1 MDIKTNMAL
10 LAEAAAIDANLNIV
24 NEANVDA
31 VRESYNSIPECVGIT
46 VTEAADVV
54 VTPVAGDYFV
64 EMTNLAPFLLDSGIR
79 SVSKALDM
87 VAEANGLE
95 PKSVGLI
102 IDSQDTVS
110 RMLYESTAKA
120 RKTGNDKIRE
130 NAISKVSKNIA
141 IAKRLMSEGY
151 KVAKKRSD
159 AKVCDKCGKAKGK
172 CECDGANCSTG
183 SAVIAEDDKTGKKIA
198 EQVNESLAIIW
209 GDKSEYQNLS
219 ESQLMAVLETKIYKT
234 KAEIKNAIKDIE
246 KKPDAGD
253 HIVSFFINWLKFA
266 LLNIGVGVA
275 SAIGGSTVGA
285 IVGGST
291 GAAVGGSVAAGI
303 SATPIMLIIV
313 FVTTLCCTKIL
324 HVAGSITDKKK
335 QINKIIKAIDNSIPK
350 AKKSGNDKLVNE
362 LTKAREKAEEKLK
375 ELNDTSAGRS
385 RFYQNTRSE
394 SVENV

>member
-183 SAVIAEDDKTGKKIA
+183 SAVIAEGDDKCTEAGCKKEAAILF
-198 EQVNESLAIIW
+198 ESLGISRKGMSCFTEGEINTILSNSKAIDREL
-209 GDKSEYQNLS
+209 DKIC
-219 ESQLMAVLETKIYKT
+219 VGKT
-234 KAEIKNAIKDIE
+234 ERKADELLRKYYEVNRAKFKDKYILGATA
-246 KKPDAGD
+246 AGT
-253 HIVSFFINWLKFA
+253 
-266 LLNIGVGVA
+266 
-275 SAIGGSTVGA
+275 AIGGIAGA
-285 IVGGST
+285 IAGGPGGAVIVGTT
-291 GAAVGGSVAAGI
+291 GASLG
-303 SATPIMLIIV
+303 V
-313 FVTTLCCTKIL
+313 FV
-324 HVAGSITDKKK
+324 GITMYA
-335 QINKIIKAIDNSIPK
+335 IAVNKIIERIMDLNLEINQKRRTLERMLRDINEDIADVKSTNKNANIESLERTRANIRANLDRLDAIN
-350 AKKSGNDKLVNE
+350 
-362 LTKAREKAEEKLK
+362 AERV
-375 ELNDTSAGRS
+375 LNR
-385 RFYQNTRSE
+385 QNI
-394 SVENV
+394 NY

>member
-130 NAISKVSKNIA
+130 NAISKVNKNIA

-159 AKVCDKCGKAKGK
+159 AKVCDKCGKAKSK
-172 CECDGANCSTG
+172 CECDGANSSTG
-183 SAVIAEDDKTGKKIA
+183 SAVIAEGDEKCIGTECKK
-198 EQVNESLAIIW
+198 
-209 GDKSEYQNLS
+209 
-219 ESQLMAVLETKIYKT
+219 
-234 KAEIKNAIKDIE
+234 
-246 KKPDAGD
+246 
-253 HIVSFFINWLKFA
+253 
-266 LLNIGVGVA
+266 
-275 SAIGGSTVGA
+275 
-285 IVGGST
+285 
-291 GAAVGGSVAAGI
+291 
-303 SATPIMLIIV
+303 
-313 FVTTLCCTKIL
+313 
-324 HVAGSITDKKK
+324 
-335 QINKIIKAIDNSIPK
+335 
-350 AKKSGNDKLVNE
+350 
-362 LTKAREKAEEKLK
+362 
-375 ELNDTSAGRS
+375 
-385 RFYQNTRSE
+385 
-394 SVENV
+394 

>member
-87 VAEANGLE
+87 VAEANGLA

-183 SAVIAEDDKTGKKIA
+183 SAVIAEGDKKCTGAECKKEAAILF
-198 EQVNESLAIIW
+198 ESLGISREGMSCFTESELSTILSNSKAVDRELDKICVGKTERKADELLRKYYEASRVKFKDKYILGATAAGTAIGGIA
-209 GDKSEYQNLS
+209 GAIAGGPGGAAIAGVTGASLGFFVGITMYAIAVNKIIERIMDLNLEINQKRRTLERMLRDINEDIADVKSTNKNANI
-219 ESQLMAVLETKIYKT
+219 ESLEKT
-234 KAEIKNAIKDIE
+234 KANIRSNLDRLDAINAE
-246 KKPDAGD
+246 R
-253 HIVSFFINWLKFA
+253 V
-266 LLNIGVGVA
+266 LN
-275 SAIGGSTVGA
+275 
-285 IVGGST
+285 
-291 GAAVGGSVAAGI
+291 
-303 SATPIMLIIV
+303 
-313 FVTTLCCTKIL
+313 
-324 HVAGSITDKKK
+324 
-335 QINKIIKAIDNSIPK
+335 
-350 AKKSGNDKLVNE
+350 
-362 LTKAREKAEEKLK
+362 R
-375 ELNDTSAGRS
+375 
-385 RFYQNTRSE
+385 QNM
-394 SVENV
+394 NY

>member
-183 SAVIAEDDKTGKKIA
+183 SNAVIAEGDDKCTGAECKKEAAILF
-198 EQVNESLAIIW
+198 ESLGISRKGMSCFTENELSTILSNSKAVDRELDKICVGKTERKADELLRKYYEVNRAKFQEKYILGATAAGTVIGGIAGAIAGGPGGAAVAATTGASLGVFAGVVMYSIVVQKVVERIM
-209 GDKSEYQNLS
+209 DLNLEINQKRRTLERMLRDINEDIADVKSTNKNANI
-219 ESQLMAVLETKIYKT
+219 ESLVKT
-234 KAEIKNAIKDIE
+234 KASIRANLDRLDAINAE
-246 KKPDAGD
+246 R
-253 HIVSFFINWLKFA
+253 V
-266 LLNIGVGVA
+266 LN
-275 SAIGGSTVGA
+275 
-285 IVGGST
+285 
-291 GAAVGGSVAAGI
+291 
-303 SATPIMLIIV
+303 
-313 FVTTLCCTKIL
+313 
-324 HVAGSITDKKK
+324 
-335 QINKIIKAIDNSIPK
+335 
-350 AKKSGNDKLVNE
+350 
-362 LTKAREKAEEKLK
+362 R
-375 ELNDTSAGRS
+375 
-385 RFYQNTRSE
+385 QNM
-394 SVENV
+394 NY

>member
-159 AKVCDKCGKAKGK
+159 AKVCSKCGKAKGK

-183 SAVIAEDDKTGKKIA
+183 SNAVIAEGDDKCTGAECKKEAAILF
-198 EQVNESLAIIW
+198 ESLGISRKGMSCFTEGEINTILSNSKAVDREL
-209 GDKSEYQNLS
+209 DKIC
-219 ESQLMAVLETKIYKT
+219 VGKT
-234 KAEIKNAIKDIE
+234 ERKADELLRKYYEVNRAKFKDKYILGATA
-246 KKPDAGD
+246 AGT
-253 HIVSFFINWLKFA
+253 
-266 LLNIGVGVA
+266 
-275 SAIGGSTVGA
+275 AIGGIAGA
-285 IVGGST
+285 IAGGPGGAVLVGTT
-291 GAAVGGSVAAGI
+291 GASLG
-303 SATPIMLIIV
+303 V
-313 FVTTLCCTKIL
+313 FV
-324 HVAGSITDKKK
+324 GITMYA
-335 QINKIIKAIDNSIPK
+335 IAVNKIIERIMDLNLEINQKRRTLERMLRDINEDIADVKSTNKNANIESLEKTRANIRANLDRLDAIN
-350 AKKSGNDKLVNE
+350 
-362 LTKAREKAEEKLK
+362 AERV
-375 ELNDTSAGRS
+375 LNR
-385 RFYQNTRSE
+385 QNI
-394 SVENV
+394 NY

>member
-31 VRESYNSIPECVGIT
+31 VRESYNNIPECVGIT

-54 VTPVAGDYFV
+54 ITPVAGDYFV

-130 NAISKVSKNIA
+130 NAISKVNKNIA

-172 CECDGANCSTG
+172 CECDGANSSTG
-183 SAVIAEDDKTGKKIA
+183 SAVIAEGDEKCTGAECKKEAAILF
-198 EQVNESLAIIW
+198 ESLGISGMSYFTENELSTILSNSKAIDRELNKICV
-209 GDKSEYQNLS
+209 GKTERKADELLKKYYDANR
-219 ESQLMAVLETKIYKT
+219 MAFRGKYILGGT
-234 KAEIKNAIKDIE
+234 A
-246 KKPDAGD
+246 AG
-253 HIVSFFINWLKFA
+253 A
-266 LLNIGVGVA
+266 
-275 SAIGGSTVGA
+275 AIGGIIG
-285 IVGGST
+285 
-291 GAAVGGSVAAGI
+291 GI
-303 SATPIMLIIV
+303 STASPAG
-313 FVTTLCCTKIL
+313 FGAGAY
-324 HVAGSITDKKK
+324 AGSMIGLITASTMYA
-335 QINKIIKAIDNSIPK
+335 ITVNKIIERIMDLNLEINQKRRTLERMLRDINEDIADIKSTNKNANIESLEKTKVNIRVNLDRLDAIEAEKVINRQ
-350 AKKSGNDKLVNE
+350 GVN
-362 LTKAREKAEEKLK
+362 
-375 ELNDTSAGRS
+375 
-385 RFYQNTRSE
+385 Y
-394 SVENV
+394 

>member
-54 VTPVAGDYFV
+54 ITPVAGDYFV

-183 SAVIAEDDKTGKKIA
+183 SAVIAEGDKTGKK
-198 EQVNESLAIIW
+198 
-209 GDKSEYQNLS
+209 
-219 ESQLMAVLETKIYKT
+219 
-234 KAEIKNAIKDIE
+234 
-246 KKPDAGD
+246 
-253 HIVSFFINWLKFA
+253 
-266 LLNIGVGVA
+266 
-275 SAIGGSTVGA
+275 
-285 IVGGST
+285 
-291 GAAVGGSVAAGI
+291 
-303 SATPIMLIIV
+303 
-313 FVTTLCCTKIL
+313 
-324 HVAGSITDKKK
+324 
-335 QINKIIKAIDNSIPK
+335 NS
-350 AKKSGNDKLVNE
+350 
-362 LTKAREKAEEKLK
+362 R
-375 ELNDTSAGRS
+375 TSK
-385 RFYQNTRSE
+385 
-394 SVENV
+394 

>member
-120 RKTGNDKIRE
+120 KRTGNDKIRE

-172 CECDGANCSTG
+172 CECDGGNCSTG
-183 SAVIAEDDKTGKKIA
+183 SNAVIAE
-198 EQVNESLAIIW
+198 
-209 GDKSEYQNLS
+209 GD
-219 ESQLMAVLETKIYKT
+219 
-234 KAEIKNAIKDIE
+234 E
-246 KKPDAGD
+246 KC
-253 HIVSFFINWLKFA
+253 
-266 LLNIGVGVA
+266 
-275 SAIGGSTVGA
+275 
-285 IVGGST
+285 T
-291 GAAVGGSVAAGI
+291 GAE
-303 SATPIMLIIV
+303 
-313 FVTTLCCTKIL
+313 C
-324 HVAGSITDKKK
+324 KK
-335 QINKIIKAIDNSIPK
+335 
-350 AKKSGNDKLVNE
+350 
-362 LTKAREKAEEKLK
+362 
-375 ELNDTSAGRS
+375 
-385 RFYQNTRSE
+385 
-394 SVENV
+394 

>member
-1 MDIKTNMAL
+1 MNIKTNMAL

-183 SAVIAEDDKTGKKIA
+183 SNAVIAEGDDKCTEAGCKKEAAILF
-198 EQVNESLAIIW
+198 ESLGISRKGMSCFTENELSTILSNSKAVDREL
-209 GDKSEYQNLS
+209 DKICVGKTERKADELLRKYYEANR
-219 ESQLMAVLETKIYKT
+219 MAFRGKYILGGT
-234 KAEIKNAIKDIE
+234 A
-246 KKPDAGD
+246 AG
-253 HIVSFFINWLKFA
+253 A
-266 LLNIGVGVA
+266 
-275 SAIGGSTVGA
+275 AIGGIIG
-285 IVGGST
+285 
-291 GAAVGGSVAAGI
+291 GI
-303 SATPIMLIIV
+303 STASPAGFGAGAYMGGLIGL
-313 FVTTLCCTKIL
+313 VTASTMY
-324 HVAGSITDKKK
+324 AITV
-335 QINKIIKAIDNSIPK
+335 NKIIERIMDLNLEINQKRRTLESMLRDI
-350 AKKSGNDKLVNE
+350 NE
-362 LTKAREKAEEKLK
+362 DIADVRSTNKNANIESLENTKANIRSNLDRLDAINAERV
-375 ELNDTSAGRS
+375 LNR
-385 RFYQNTRSE
+385 QNT
-394 SVENV
+394 NY

>member
-183 SAVIAEDDKTGKKIA
+183 SAVIAEGDDKCTGAECKKEAAILF
-198 EQVNESLAIIW
+198 ESLGISRKGMSCFTEGEINTILSNSKAVDREL
-209 GDKSEYQNLS
+209 DKICVGKTERKADELLRKYYEANR
-219 ESQLMAVLETKIYKT
+219 MAFRGKYILGGT
-234 KAEIKNAIKDIE
+234 A
-246 KKPDAGD
+246 AG
-253 HIVSFFINWLKFA
+253 A
-266 LLNIGVGVA
+266 
-275 SAIGGSTVGA
+275 AIGGIAGGIAGGPGGA
-285 IVGGST
+285 L
-291 GAAVGGSVAAGI
+291 VAANIGASLGVFVGI
-303 SATPIMLIIV
+303 TMYAIIV
-313 FVTTLCCTKIL
+313 
-324 HVAGSITDKKK
+324 
-335 QINKIIKAIDNSIPK
+335 NKIIERIMDLNLEINQKRRTLERMLRDINEDIADV
-350 AKKSGNDKLVNE
+350 KSTNKNANIESLE
-362 LTKAREKAEEKLK
+362 QTKANIRSNLDRLDAINAERV
-375 ELNDTSAGRS
+375 LNR
-385 RFYQNTRSE
+385 QNM
-394 SVENV
+394 NY

>member
-54 VTPVAGDYFV
+54 ITPVAGDYFV

-120 RKTGNDKIRE
+120 KRTGNDKIRE

-183 SAVIAEDDKTGKKIA
+183 SAVIAEGDDKCTEAGCKKEAAILF
-198 EQVNESLAIIW
+198 ESLGISRKGMSCFTEGEINTILSNSKAVDREL
-209 GDKSEYQNLS
+209 DKIC
-219 ESQLMAVLETKIYKT
+219 VGKT
-234 KAEIKNAIKDIE
+234 ERKADELLRKYYEVNRAKFQE
-246 KKPDAGD
+246 KYILGATAAGT
-253 HIVSFFINWLKFA
+253 V
-266 LLNIGVGVA
+266 
-275 SAIGGSTVGA
+275 IGGIAGA
-285 IVGGST
+285 IAGGPG
-291 GAAVGGSVAAGI
+291 GAAVAATTGA
-303 SATPIMLIIV
+303 SLGVFAGVVMYSIV
-313 FVTTLCCTKIL
+313 V
-324 HVAGSITDKKK
+324 
-335 QINKIIKAIDNSIPK
+335 Q
-350 AKKSGNDKLVNE
+350 KS
-362 LTKAREKAEEKLK
+362 
-375 ELNDTSAGRS
+375 S
-385 RFYQNTRSE
+385 
-394 SVENV
+394 

>member
-1 MDIKTNMAL
+1 MNIKTNMAL

-183 SAVIAEDDKTGKKIA
+183 SAVIAEGDDKCTGAECKKEAAILF
-198 EQVNESLAIIW
+198 ESLGISRKGMSCFTEGEI
-209 GDKSEYQNLS
+209 NTILS
-219 ESQLMAVLETKIYKT
+219 NT
-234 KAEIKNAIKDIE
+234 KAVDRELDKICVGKTERKADELLRKYYEANRMAFRLKYSLG
-246 KKPDAGD
+246 PTAAG
-253 HIVSFFINWLKFA
+253 A
-266 LLNIGVGVA
+266 
-275 SAIGGSTVGA
+275 AIGGIAGGIAGGPGGA
-285 IVGGST
+285 L
-291 GAAVGGSVAAGI
+291 VAANIGASLGVFVGI
-303 SATPIMLIIV
+303 TMYAIIV
-313 FVTTLCCTKIL
+313 
-324 HVAGSITDKKK
+324 
-335 QINKIIKAIDNSIPK
+335 NKIIERIMDL
-350 AKKSGNDKLVNE
+350 KLEINQKRRTLERMLRDINE
-362 LTKAREKAEEKLK
+362 DIADVRSTNKNANIESLEQTKANIRANLDRLDAINAERV
-375 ELNDTSAGRS
+375 LNR
-385 RFYQNTRSE
+385 QNM
-394 SVENV
+394 NY

>member
-183 SAVIAEDDKTGKKIA
+183 SNAVIAEGDEKCTGAECKKEAAILF
-198 EQVNESLAIIW
+198 ESL
-209 GDKSEYQNLS
+209 
-219 ESQLMAVLETKIYKT
+219 
-234 KAEIKNAIKDIE
+234 
-246 KKPDAGD
+246 
-253 HIVSFFINWLKFA
+253 
-266 LLNIGVGVA
+266 
-275 SAIGGSTVGA
+275 
-285 IVGGST
+285 
-291 GAAVGGSVAAGI
+291 GI
-303 SATPIMLIIV
+303 SRKGMSCFTE
-313 FVTTLCCTKIL
+313 
-324 HVAGSITDKKK
+324 
-335 QINKIIKAIDNSIPK
+335 
-350 AKKSGNDKLVNE
+350 NE
-362 LTKAREKAEEKLK
+362 LSTILSNSKAVDRELDKICVGK
-375 ELNDTSAGRS
+375 T
-385 RFYQNTRSE
+385 
-394 SVENV
+394 

>member
-31 VRESYNSIPECVGIT
+31 VRESYNNIPECVGIT

-183 SAVIAEDDKTGKKIA
+183 SAVIAEGDDKCTEAGCKKEAAILF
-198 EQVNESLAIIW
+198 ESLGISRKGMSCFTEGEINTILSNSKAIDREL
-209 GDKSEYQNLS
+209 DKICVGKTERKADELLRKYYEANR
-219 ESQLMAVLETKIYKT
+219 MAFRGKYILGGT
-234 KAEIKNAIKDIE
+234 A
-246 KKPDAGD
+246 AG
-253 HIVSFFINWLKFA
+253 A
-266 LLNIGVGVA
+266 
-275 SAIGGSTVGA
+275 AIGGVIGGISTASPAGFGA
-285 IVGGST
+285 GAYAGGII
-291 GAAVGGSVAAGI
+291 GFSVAA
-303 SATPIMLIIV
+303 IMY
-313 FVTTLCCTKIL
+313 T
-324 HVAGSITDKKK
+324 ITV
-335 QINKIIKAIDNSIPK
+335 NKIIERIMDLNLEINQKRRTLERMLRDINEDIVDAKSTNKNVNIESLEK
-350 AKKSGNDKLVNE
+350 AKINIRVNLDRLDAIE
-362 LTKAREKAEEKLK
+362 AEKVI
-375 ELNDTSAGRS
+375 NRQGVN
-385 RFYQNTRSE
+385 Y
-394 SVENV
+394 

>member
-183 SAVIAEDDKTGKKIA
+183 SAVIAEGDKTGKRIA

-219 ESQLMAVLETKIYKT
+219 ESQLMAVLETKIYRT
-234 KAEIKNAIKDIE
+234 KQEIKNAIKDIE

-253 HIVSFFINWLKFA
+253 HIVSFFNNWLKFA
-266 LLNIGVGVA
+266 LLNIGVG
-275 SAIGGSTVGA
+275 
-285 IVGGST
+285 
-291 GAAVGGSVAAGI
+291 VAAGI

-350 AKKSGNDKLVNE
+350 AKKSDNDKLVNE

-375 ELNDTSAGRS
+375 ELNDASAGRS
-385 RFYQNTRSE
+385 KFYQNTRSE
-394 SVENV
+394 SVESI

>member
-31 VRESYNSIPECVGIT
+31 VRESYNNIPECVGIT

-54 VTPVAGDYFV
+54 ITPVAGDYFV

-183 SAVIAEDDKTGKKIA
+183 SAVIAE
-198 EQVNESLAIIW
+198 
-209 GDKSEYQNLS
+209 GDK
-219 ESQLMAVLETKIYKT
+219 KC
-234 KAEIKNAIKDIE
+234 
-246 KKPDAGD
+246 
-253 HIVSFFINWLKFA
+253 
-266 LLNIGVGVA
+266 
-275 SAIGGSTVGA
+275 
-285 IVGGST
+285 T
-291 GAAVGGSVAAGI
+291 GAE
-303 SATPIMLIIV
+303 
-313 FVTTLCCTKIL
+313 C
-324 HVAGSITDKKK
+324 KK
-335 QINKIIKAIDNSIPK
+335 
-350 AKKSGNDKLVNE
+350 
-362 LTKAREKAEEKLK
+362 
-375 ELNDTSAGRS
+375 
-385 RFYQNTRSE
+385 
-394 SVENV
+394 

>member
-183 SAVIAEDDKTGKKIA
+183 SNAVIAEGDDKCTGAKCKKEAAILF
-198 EQVNESLAIIW
+198 ESLGISRKGMSCFTEGEINTILSNSKAIDREL
-209 GDKSEYQNLS
+209 DKIC
-219 ESQLMAVLETKIYKT
+219 VGKT
-234 KAEIKNAIKDIE
+234 ERKADELLRKYYEVNRAKFKDKYILGATA
-246 KKPDAGD
+246 AGT
-253 HIVSFFINWLKFA
+253 
-266 LLNIGVGVA
+266 
-275 SAIGGSTVGA
+275 AIGGIAGA
-285 IVGGST
+285 IAGGPGGAVLVGTT
-291 GAAVGGSVAAGI
+291 GASLG
-303 SATPIMLIIV
+303 V
-313 FVTTLCCTKIL
+313 FV
-324 HVAGSITDKKK
+324 GITMYA
-335 QINKIIKAIDNSIPK
+335 IAVNKIIERIMDLNLEINQKRRTLERMLRDINEDIADVKSTNKNANIESLEKTRANIRANLDRLDAIN
-350 AKKSGNDKLVNE
+350 
-362 LTKAREKAEEKLK
+362 AERV
-375 ELNDTSAGRS
+375 LNR
-385 RFYQNTRSE
+385 QNI
-394 SVENV
+394 NY

>member
-102 IDSQDTVS
+102 IDSQDVVS

-183 SAVIAEDDKTGKKIA
+183 SAVIAEGDKKCTGAECKKEAAILF
-198 EQVNESLAIIW
+198 ESLGISREGMSCFTESELSTILSNSKAVDREL
-209 GDKSEYQNLS
+209 DKICVGKTERKADELLRKYYETNR
-219 ESQLMAVLETKIYKT
+219 MAFRGKYILGGTAT
-234 KAEIKNAIKDIE
+234 GA
-246 KKPDAGD
+246 
-253 HIVSFFINWLKFA
+253 
-266 LLNIGVGVA
+266 
-275 SAIGGSTVGA
+275 AIGG
-285 IVGGST
+285 IVGGIST
-291 GAAVGGSVAAGI
+291 ASPAGFGAGAYAGGIIGFSVAA
-303 SATPIMLIIV
+303 IMY
-313 FVTTLCCTKIL
+313 T
-324 HVAGSITDKKK
+324 ITV
-335 QINKIIKAIDNSIPK
+335 NKIIERVMDLNLEINQKRRTLERMLRDINEDIADV
-350 AKKSGNDKLVNE
+350 KSTNKNANIESLVN
-362 LTKAREKAEEKLK
+362 TKTNIRANLDRLDAINAERV
-375 ELNDTSAGRS
+375 LNRQSIN
-385 RFYQNTRSE
+385 Y
-394 SVENV
+394 